1 MSVAILSA
9 GSRTRRFSKRLTQV
23 LVTLFGLLILT
34 FFIGRV
40 MPVDPVLAIV
50 GPDADHSTYQQ
61 VYQQLGFDKSL
72 LTQFGI
78 YLNNLLHGDF
88 GNALLTGK
96 PVLDD
101 ILRVFPATLELATMA
116 IIVGAGL
123 GIPLGVLAAARR
135 NSISDYVVRIIS
147 LAGYSTPIF
156 WVGMMG
162 LLLFYAWLGW
172 VGGAGRLDLG
182 LDGIV
187 PRRTGLMTVDAL
199 LAGNSAV
206 FWNAINHLVLPASL
220 LGFHSLAYISRM
232 TRSFMLA
239 QLSQEFIITARV
251 KGLTE
256 RQVIWNHA
264 FRNILV
270 QLLTV
275 VALAYGSLLE
285 GAVLI
290 ETVFSWPGFGSYLTG
305 SLLLGDMNAVMGC
318 VLLVGMIFVM
328 LNLLSDM
335 LYQLFDPFL
344 WIRRWGPGSLKAAS
358 VSNALSPVRQVSSA
372 RWRVTRLPPLVAG
385 LSCCC

>member
-1 MSVAILSA
+1 MSMILLA
-9 GSRTRRFSKRLTQV
+9 PGGGARRFTKRVSQV
-23 LVTLFGLLILT
+23 LVTLLGLLLLT
-34 FFIGRV
+34 FFLGRV
-40 MPVDPVLAIV
+40 MPIDPVLAIV
-50 GPDADHSTYQQ
+50 GPDADQSTYQQ
-61 VYQQLGFDKSL
+61 VYHQLGFDKSL
-72 LTQFGI
+72 ATQFWI
-78 YLNNLLHGDF
+78 YLGGLLHGDL

-96 PVLDD
+96 PVVDD
-101 ILRVFPATLELATMA
+101 ILRVFPATLELATVA
-116 IIVGAGL
+116 IIVGAGV
-123 GIPLGVLAAARR
+123 GIPLGVWAAARR
-135 NSISDYVVRIIS
+135 NSVVDYAVRIIS

-172 VGGAGRLDLG
+172 VGGAGRIDLG
-182 LDGIV
+182 LDGMV
-187 PRRTGLMTVDAL
+187 PRRSGLLLVDAL

-206 FWNAINHLVLPASL
+206 FFNALNHLILPASL

-318 VLLVGMIFVM
+318 VLVVGVIFVL

-335 LYQLFDPFL
+335 LYQLFDP
-344 WIRRWGPGSLKAAS
+344 RTKS
-358 VSNALSPVRQVSSA
+358 
-372 RWRVTRLPPLVAG
+372 
-385 LSCCC
+385 

>member
-1 MSVAILSA
+1 MTVTHWFEPDGIAWRAL
-9 GSRTRRFSKRLTQV
+9 RRLIQV
-23 LVTLFGLLILT
+23 LVTLFGLLVLT
-34 FFIGRV
+34 FIIGRV
-40 MPVDPVLAIV
+40 MPIDPVLAIV

-61 VYQQLGFDKSL
+61 VYQQLGFDKPL
-72 LTQFGI
+72 WTQF
-78 YLNNLLHGDF
+78 YLYLAALAHGDL

-101 ILRVFPATLELATMA
+101 IIRVFPATVELATMA

-123 GIPLGVLAAARR
+123 GIPLGVIAAARR
-135 NSISDYVVRIIS
+135 NSPLDYLVRIIS

-156 WVGMMG
+156 WVGMIG
-162 LLLFYAWLGW
+162 LLVFYAWLDW
-172 VGGAGRLDLG
+172 VGGSGRLDLAYDG
-182 LDGIV
+182 VVTHRSGLLLLDSLLDGN
-187 PRRTGLMTVDAL
+187 GK
-199 LAGNSAV
+199 V
-206 FWNAINHLVLPASL
+206 FFNVLNYLILPASL
-220 LGFHSLAYISRM
+220 LGFHSMAYISRM

-256 RQVIWNHA
+256 RQVLWGHA

-290 ETVFSWPGFGSYLTG
+290 ETVFAWPGFGSYLTS

-318 VLLVGMIFVM
+318 VLVVGLIFVT
-328 LNLLSDM
+328 LNLVSDM
-335 LYQLFDPFL
+335 LYQIFDP
-344 WIRRWGPGSLKAAS
+344 RT
-358 VSNALSPVRQVSSA
+358 
-372 RWRVTRLPPLVAG
+372 RV
-385 LSCCC
+385 

>member
-1 MSVAILSA
+1 MSMILLA
-9 GSRTRRFSKRLTQV
+9 PGGRARRFSKRLSQV
-23 LVTLFGLLILT
+23 LITLFGLLLLT

-40 MPVDPVLAIV
+40 MPIDPVLAIV
-50 GPDADHSTYQQ
+50 GPDADQSTYQQ
-61 VYQQLGFDKSL
+61 VYHQLGFDKSL
-72 LTQFGI
+72 ATQFWI
-78 YLNNLLHGDF
+78 YLGGLLHGDL

-96 PVLDD
+96 PVVDD
-101 ILRVFPATLELATMA
+101 ILRVFPATLELATVA

-123 GIPLGVLAAARR
+123 GIPLGVWAAARR
-135 NSISDYVVRIIS
+135 NSVVDYAVRIIS

-172 VGGAGRLDLG
+172 VGGAGRIDLG
-182 LDGIV
+182 LDGMV
-187 PRRTGLMTVDAL
+187 PRRSGLLLVDAL

-206 FWNAINHLVLPASL
+206 FFNALNHLILPASL
-220 LGFHSLAYISRM
+220 LGFHSMAYISRM

-318 VLLVGMIFVM
+318 VLVVGVIFVL

-335 LYQLFDPFL
+335 LYQLFDP
-344 WIRRWGPGSLKAAS
+344 RTKS
-358 VSNALSPVRQVSSA
+358 
-372 RWRVTRLPPLVAG
+372 
-385 LSCCC
+385 